1 MKLIWK
7 NYLLTVGF
15 LSLAIVLMAT
25 TLGFW
30 QFEHQLE
37 TIREEQRL
45 YAETAAV
52 QVEAGY
58 LEHVWPFEM
67 LAKLSEDDD
76 FAYWRVV
83 DGEGHVILSGPAQTK
98 VTDLGRINLPG
109 ELVSQRGSFMF
120 HETAGREA
128 WIVPLRMRTGTT
140 PWTFW
145 LGYTTDVAEEMAR
158 EVIEGAAVAG
168 LIVAVVLIP
177 FSLLASRKLLRPMNR
192 VVQAAGELSRGNLE
206 VSLPVAGR
214 DEIGQLVSAFG
225 TMTESIK
232 ARDAEIRAKVCDLQ
246 QAHDELEQRVAER
259 TAELRESQERFGQ
272 VAENAGEWFWETDA
286 EGLYTYSSPAVAAI
300 LGYQPEEIVGR
311 MHFYDL
317 FDPEVREQQMQ
328 AAGGIMSQ
336 DKPLRNFLNVNRHKD
351 GRRVILETSGLPLRD
366 SQGRLRGYRGVDTN
380 ITERK
385 RMEESL
391 RKSESRYRIVAEQ
404 TGQLVYDYDIR
415 TGAIQWYGA
424 IAEVT
429 GFAPEKFE
437 KVDIATWEDM
447 IHPNDRAE
455 VGRALKEAIGE
466 GRQYAAEYRFR
477 RNDGSYFY
485 VEDNGTFLR
494 DAQGTVVQMLGA
506 MKDISERKRAEEEIR
521 EDNRLRTLL
530 NDMLSLP
537 ANDIPVE
544 DLLERCLDK
553 ILSVPWLAVESKGCV
568 FLTDPD
574 TGSLVMK
581 ARRGISEALCRSCAL
596 VPPGR
601 CLCGRAAQCGKLV
614 FADHVDERH
623 DVQFPGMTD
632 HGHYCIPLFSADRK
646 NLGVLNL
653 YVVAGHVSTEKETQ
667 AVQAVANVLAGI
679 VERKLAVEA
688 LRESELWLRTVLDNV
703 QTGIFIIDES
713 THTILDANT
722 MALQLSGLSR
732 DQIVGSPCHQHICP
746 AEVGKCPITDLGQ
759 CVDHSERML
768 LTGGGERLPIIKTVV
783 PLTLKGRPCL
793 LESFVD
799 IRDRKRLEDEL
810 RRSHDMLENRV
821 IERTKELVETNERL
835 QRTQT
840 ELVQSEKMSMLGQLV
855 AGVAHEINT
864 PTGAILNVMTDVG
877 EHLCQLWETTS
888 RFEELPPDARQW
900 LVSVTRRI
908 LSWSDEEPSDVGMRT
923 LRRIVE
929 QELRGLGHGNPRRA
943 ATVVAAC
950 FGEDWRKDGKLLTH
964 IADGR
969 VLTILENLLAMKNA
983 TGITLSSAK
992 KIARIV
998 KALRYYSHMGQD
1010 ELTDVNINESLDNT
1024 LVILQN
1030 HIKNIAEVKVNF
1042 APDLPAVRSGPDL
1055 SQVWTN
1061 ILNNACDAIEEM
1073 PKEELGL
1080 IEVSTRREDD
1090 EIVVEIADDGPA
1102 IPQPFL
1108 ERIFDPFFTTKP
1120 VGKGTGLGLGI
1131 CKGILTRCGGSISA
1145 RNEVG
1150 HVVFEVRMPI
1160 SIRNGELTEA
1170 KEPSGESVPESEASA
1185 VPNSTST

>member
-25 TLGFW
+25 TLGYW

-37 TIREEQRL
+37 TIRKEQRL

-67 LAKLSEDDD
+67 LAKLSQDDD

-83 DGEGHVILSGPAQTK
+83 DGEGNVILSGPAQTK
-98 VTDLGRINLPG
+98 VSELGRIDLPG
-109 ELVSQRGSFMF
+109 ELVSKRTAFMF
-120 HETAGREA
+120 HEAAGREA
-128 WIVPLRMRTGTT
+128 WVVPLRMRTGTT

-145 LGYTTDVAEEMAR
+145 LGYTTDIAEEMAR
-158 EVIEGAAVAG
+158 EVIEGAVVAG
-168 LIVAVVLIP
+168 LIVAVVLVP
-177 FSLLASRKLLRPMNR
+177 FSLLATRKLLGPMNQ

-225 TMTESIK
+225 AMTESIK
-232 ARDAEIRAKVCDLQ
+232 ARDAEIRAKVNDLQ
-246 QAHDELEQRVAER
+246 QAHDELELRVAER

-272 VAENAGEWFWETDA
+272 VTENAGEWFWETDA
-286 EGLYTYSSPAVAAI
+286 EGLYTYSSPAVADI

-311 MHFYDL
+311 LHFYDL
-317 FDPEVREQQMQ
+317 FDPEVREQQIRT
-328 AAGGIMSQ
+328 AAGIMSQ

-351 GRRVILETSGLPLRD
+351 GQRVILETCGLPLRD
-366 SQGRLRGYRGVDTN
+366 SQGRLSGYRGVDTN
-380 ITERK
+380 IT
-385 RMEESL
+385 
-391 RKSESRYRIVAEQ
+391 
-404 TGQLVYDYDIR
+404 
-415 TGAIQWYGA
+415 
-424 IAEVT
+424 
-429 GFAPEKFE
+429 
-437 KVDIATWEDM
+437 
-447 IHPNDRAE
+447 
-455 VGRALKEAIGE
+455 
-466 GRQYAAEYRFR
+466 
-477 RNDGSYFY
+477 
-485 VEDNGTFLR
+485 
-494 DAQGTVVQMLGA
+494 
-506 MKDISERKRAEEEIR
+506 ERKRAEEEIR
-521 EDNRLRTLL
+521 EDNRLRSLL
-530 NDMLSLP
+530 NEMLSLP

-544 DLLERCLDK
+544 DLLEQCLGK
-553 ILSVPWLAVESKGCV
+553 ILSVPWLAVESKGCI
-568 FLTDPD
+568 FLSDED
-574 TGSLVMK
+574 SGALVMK
-581 ARRGISEALCRSCAL
+581 ARRGISEALCRSCAR
-596 VPPGR
+596 VPLGR
-601 CLCGRAAQCGKLV
+601 CLCGRAAQCGQLI
-614 FADHVDERH
+614 FANHVDERH
-623 DVQFPGMTD
+623 DVRVPGMVD
-632 HGHYCIPLFSADRK
+632 HGHYCIPLFSAGRK
-646 NLGVLNL
+646 ILGVLNL
-653 YVVAGHVSTEKETQ
+653 YVSAGHVSTEKETQ

-722 MALQLSGLSR
+722 MALQLVGLSR
-732 DQIVGSPCHQHICP
+732 DQVVGFPCHQHICP
-746 AEVGKCPITDLGQ
+746 AEVGKCPITDLDQ

-768 LTGGGERLPIIKTVV
+768 LTGGGEKIPVIKTVV

-821 IERTKELVETNERL
+821 IERTRELVEANERL

-877 EHLCQLWETTS
+877 DHLCQLWETTS

-900 LVSVTRRI
+900 LVSVTGRI
-908 LSWSDEEPSDVGMRT
+908 LSRPDEEPSDAGMRS
-923 LRRIVE
+923 LRRTVE
-929 QELRGLGHGNPRRA
+929 QELRALGHNNLRQE

-950 FGEDWRKDGKLLTH
+950 FGEDWRNDGKLLAH
-964 IADGR
+964 IADKR
-969 VLTILENLLAMKNA
+969 VLTILENLLALKNA

-1042 APDLPAVRSGPDL
+1042 APSLPTVRSGPDL

-1073 PKEELGL
+1073 PKEGLGL
-1080 IEVSTRREDD
+1080 IEVATRREDG

-1102 IPQPFL
+1102 IPQAFL

-1131 CKGILTRCGGSISA
+1131 CKGILNRCGGSISA
-1145 RNEVG
+1145 RNEDG
-1150 HVVFEVRMPI
+1150 RVVFEVRMPI
-1160 SIRNGELTEA
+1160 SIHNGEVTEV
-1170 KEPSGESVPESEASA
+1170 KNHSGKTVPEPETSA
-1185 VPNSTST
+1185 APHSPSA